1 MNKDDMISVLRE
13 LHRVTG
19 FRISLHDADHTE
31 IAAYPQQK
39 RRLCAL
45 IHSVPGEYELCRKC
59 DSDACAKAMAGR
71 KTYTYTCRHGLTE
84 AVSPLY
90 NFGTLSGFLMMGQ
103 VYREGQPKTMPNLNI
118 KRTDELYGE
127 LREAVKQI
135 PTVSPEMIRS
145 YSIIMT
151 ICAQYLT
158 LSNAMTQERPTTAEL
173 ARRYIGENYTAKI
186 TIKDICAEVG
196 CSKST
201 LITAFK
207 TEFGSTINEYI
218 NELRLNDAALML
230 RTGEKSI
237 GEIAVLCGFSDQSYF
252 SKVFSAR
259 YEVSPSEYRAAKDN
273 EIQIRCKTND
283 KEGGQAPR

>member
-1 MNKDDMISVLRE
+1 MNKEEIIAVLRE

-19 FRISLHDADHTE
+19 FRISLHNADHTE

-45 IHSVPGEYELCRKC
+45 IHTVPGEYELCREC
-59 DSDACAKAMAGR
+59 DRDACARALAGR

-90 NFGTLSGFLMMGQ
+90 NFGTLTGFLMMGQ
-103 VYREGQPKTMPNLNI
+103 VYREGQPKTMPALSI

-158 LSNAMTQERPTTAEL
+158 LSNAMTQDRPTTAEL
-173 ARRYIGENYTAKI
+173 ARQFIGENYTAKI
-186 TIKDICAEVG
+186 TIRDICAEVG

-207 TEFGSTINEYI
+207 AEFGCTINEYI
-218 NELRLNDAALML
+218 NELRLTDAALML

-252 SKVFSAR
+252 SKVFSAKFGA
-259 YEVSPSEYRAAKDN
+259 SPSEYR
-273 EIQIRCKTND
+273 TNKK
-283 KEGGQAPR
+283 KEGDHGRI